1 MLRFILRR
9 LIQMVGVILVLS
21 VLVFVWLRSL
31 PGGPVSALLGE
42 RGTPARRA
50 ALEKALGL
58 DQPLPVQYLRYMER
72 AFQGDFGVS
81 TKVLPGEDAARHLLR
96 PAAGDAGAVLLRP
109 RPRHRPR
116 HPAGLLRGPAQGHG
130 ASTTPRSSSRSWAS
144 RCRSSSPGF
153 LLKYFFAVEWN
164 LLPVSGRQSTGLDA
178 TRITGLFV
186 LDGIL
191 TREWDAAWDALKHL
205 ILPAVALATI
215 PFAVIFRITRASVL
229 DVLDEDYVRTA
240 EAKGL
245 TAQVIR
251 GRHVLRNAMLPV
263 VTTVGLQVGGLLA
276 GAILTETVFSIRGIG
291 DALAMA
297 FRDKDYPVLQ
307 VLIIAA
313 AAIYVLV
320 NLLRRHRLRRHRPPD
335 QDEVSEHERP
345 DPRSPRPERTSYADR
360 RKERIDALASAS
372 ADEEGGVSLILSAWR
387 RLRRNPVFLDRPGDH
402 RRASSCWR
410 WSRRGWRRGTRLR
423 VRSSTRCGRS
433 PTRSPAPRRATCS
446 APTTRAATSC
456 RACSSGQPADPA
468 GRRARHVLRPPRRTR
483 PRDAGRGV
491 RRLDRL
497 AGHAH
502 RRRDAVHPVPAA
514 GLQPRGAG
522 HASPASGR

>member
-9 LIQMVGVILVLS
+9 LIQMVGVVLILS

-42 RGTPARRA
+42 RGTPERRA

-72 AFQGDFGVS
+72 AIQGDFGVS
-81 TKVLPGEDAARHLLR
+81 TKVLPGEDALDIFFSRLPATVELSFFALVLAIGLGIPLGYLAARRKGTVVDNSTVILSLV
-96 PAAGDAGAVLLRP
+96 GVAVP
-109 RPRHRPR
+109 VFF
-116 HPAGLLRGPAQGHG
+116 
-130 ASTTPRSSSRSWAS
+130 T
-144 RCRSSSPGF
+144 GF
-153 LLKYFFAVEWN
+153 LLKYAFAVEWN

-178 TRITGLFV
+178 TRVTGLFV

-245 TAQVIR
+245 TARVIR
-251 GRHVLRNAMLPV
+251 GRHVMRNAMLPV

-291 DALAMA
+291 DALAMS

-307 VLIIAA
+307 VLIIAT

-320 NLLRRHRLRRHRPPD
+320 NLLVD
-335 QDEVSEHERP
+335 IAYAVI
-345 DPRSPRPERTSYADR
+345 DPR
-360 RKERIDALASAS
+360 I
-372 ADEEGGVSLILSAWR
+372 
-387 RLRRNPVFLDRPGDH
+387 
-402 RRASSCWR
+402 
-410 WSRRGWRRGTRLR
+410 
-423 VRSSTRCGRS
+423 
-433 PTRSPAPRRATCS
+433 
-446 APTTRAATSC
+446 
-456 RACSSGQPADPA
+456 
-468 GRRARHVLRPPRRTR
+468 RTR
-483 PRDAGRGV
+483 
-491 RRLDRL
+491 
-497 AGHAH
+497 
-502 RRRDAVHPVPAA
+502 
-514 GLQPRGAG
+514 
-522 HASPASGR
+522 

>member
-9 LIQMVGVILVLS
+9 LIQMVGVVLILT

-42 RGTPARRA
+42 RGTPERRE
-50 ALEKALGL
+50 ALEKALGI

-72 AFQGDFGVS
+72 AIHGDFGVS
-81 TKVLPGEDAARHLLR
+81 TKVLPGEDALDIFLTRLPATVELSFFALVLAIGLGIPLGYLAARRKGTGIDNTTVILSLV
-96 PAAGDAGAVLLRP
+96 GVAVP
-109 RPRHRPR
+109 VFF
-116 HPAGLLRGPAQGHG
+116 
-130 ASTTPRSSSRSWAS
+130 T
-144 RCRSSSPGF
+144 GF
-153 LLKYFFAVEWN
+153 LLKYFFAVEWQ

-178 TRITGLFV
+178 TRVTGLFV

-205 ILPAVALATI
+205 ILPAVALSTI

-291 DALAMA
+291 DALAMS

-307 VLIIAA
+307 VLIIAT

-320 NLLRRHRLRRHRPPD
+320 NLLVD
-335 QDEVSEHERP
+335 IAYAVI
-345 DPRSPRPERTSYADR
+345 DPR
-360 RKERIDALASAS
+360 I
-372 ADEEGGVSLILSAWR
+372 
-387 RLRRNPVFLDRPGDH
+387 
-402 RRASSCWR
+402 
-410 WSRRGWRRGTRLR
+410 
-423 VRSSTRCGRS
+423 
-433 PTRSPAPRRATCS
+433 
-446 APTTRAATSC
+446 
-456 RACSSGQPADPA
+456 
-468 GRRARHVLRPPRRTR
+468 RTR
-483 PRDAGRGV
+483 
-491 RRLDRL
+491 
-497 AGHAH
+497 
-502 RRRDAVHPVPAA
+502 
-514 GLQPRGAG
+514 
-522 HASPASGR
+522 